1 MSGQSFLNYANIPS
15 ALVSDGGLFTIP
27 LWSVTQM
34 SLGESYHLPPLGS
47 LGARAISPVHD
58 DTISLSAVLVG
69 PERYAWKLA
78 LEGLAESSRRGSPL
92 AAYSGG
98 AVSGII
104 LVTSMTIRTDLQ
116 VQSLSFTASAS
127 RRDTLDVAISMVH
140 LPLPGGLA
148 KLLDHASL
156 GVGGLADFG
165 GN

>member
-1 MSGQSFLNYANIPS
+1 M
-15 ALVSDGGLFTIP
+15 
-27 LWSVTQM
+27 
-34 SLGESYHLPPLGS
+34 
-47 LGARAISPVHD
+47 
-58 DTISLSAVLVG
+58 
-69 PERYAWKLA
+69 
-78 LEGLAESSRRGSPL
+78 
-92 AAYSGG
+92 
-98 AVSGII
+98 SGII

-148 KLLDHASL
+148 KLLDIASL